1 MKLQNFIPTSLLR
14 SLSLLVVSLMALGL
28 TAGSAR
34 AADEYSFK
42 VENKT
47 DSVITQ
53 VLVSE
58 DGKKYGHF
66 DIGKGIKP
74 GQSVTLVWDKST
86 NNEACEQW
94 VKAVYDDG
102 SEAKPAK
109 FDFCEKDLEIVF
121 E

>member
-1 MKLQNFIPTSLLR
+1 MKFLNVSPLFRT
-14 SLSLLVVSLMALGL
+14 LSLLAVSLLALGF
-28 TAGSAR
+28 TAGSAL
-34 AADEYSFK
+34 AADEFSFK

-47 DSVITQ
+47 EDVIKK

-58 DGKKYGHF
+58 DGRSYAPF

-74 GQSVTLVWDKST
+74 GQTVTLVWDKST
-86 NNEACEQW
+86 NNEACKQW

-102 SEAKPAK
+102 SETKPAK
-109 FDFCEKDLEIVF
+109 FDFCEADLEIVF

>member
-1 MKLQNFIPTSLLR
+1 MKTKQLFRTLL
-14 SLSLLVVSLMALGL
+14 LSAVALLAFGF
-28 TAGSAR
+28 TAGSAL

-47 DSVITQ
+47 SDVIKK

-58 DGKKYGHF
+58 DGKTYGPF

-74 GQSVTLVWDKST
+74 GQTVTLVWDKST
-86 NNEACEQW
+86 NDQACKQW

-102 SEAKPAK
+102 SETTPAK

>member
-1 MKLQNFIPTSLLR
+1 MRFTTILR
-14 SLSLLVVSLMALGL
+14 TFCLVAVSLFAFGFS
-28 TAGSAR
+28 AGSAR
-34 AADEYSFK
+34 AADEYSFT

-47 DSVITQ
+47 SDVIKK

-58 DGKKYGHF
+58 DGKTYGPF

-74 GQSVTLVWDKST
+74 GQTVTLVWDTST
-86 NNEACEQW
+86 NDQACKQW

-102 SEAKPAK
+102 SETKPAK
-109 FDFCEKDLEIVF
+109 FDFCEKGLEIVF